1 MRSLNHQK
9 RRPTF
14 DNNDNRRF
22 SKRVKRDPPQ
32 NSNPF
37 KIEEET
43 GDPNAPPPLVQNSS
57 SFDPNNYRLGKR
69 GMEKRQKAP
78 DPISEEETDP
88 ARKFKLGKPARFD
101 FSSGSDSG
109 LELDEEKMEEFKES
123 QKNRKI
129 PAIKFSLR
137 IFETLPKTFYK
148 TYDCLKE
155 IGRGAYG
162 TVYKGINNV
171 TGEYVAIKKIFLRDK
186 MDDFNELNI
195 LKEANH
201 PHMITPIEYCVF
213 EKHLYI
219 VSKYCE
225 GGSLFQRLIKK
236 KSLSEETCRHII
248 FSMLGALNYCH
259 NVKKIVHR
267 DIKPENMVFEDDSED
282 NIKLIDF
289 GLSAFF
295 KQEQYLDKKC
305 GSAFY
310 LAPEILKGS
319 YNQKVDIWSLGV
331 VLFVLVSGRPLVYG
345 KDQTHVL
352 SKLYSLKSVA
362 SLVRA
367 VLKGQS
373 PELVDFILKM
383 LRVDPSE
390 RWGAKELLG
399 HEWLAQSVS
408 QSQGK
413 SSQEKLHQ
421 TMSMGFWGLLL
432 PL

>member
-1 MRSLNHQK
+1 MRRLNLKK
-9 RRPTF
+9 RLPRF
-14 DNNDNRRF
+14 DNEDGRRM
-22 SKRVKRDPPQ
+22 SKRVKRDGI
-32 NSNPF
+32 SGENPF
-37 KIEEET
+37 KIQEESSEPIET
-43 GDPNAPPPLVQNSS
+43 PELAQNSS
-57 SFDPNNYRLGKR
+57 SFDPDKYRLGKR
-69 GMEKRQKAP
+69 LLQKKLPNA
-78 DPISEEETDP
+78 ISEEGVQKERSNNGFLP
-88 ARKFKLGKPARFD
+88 GRFD
-101 FSSGSDSG
+101 YSSGSDSG
-109 LELDEEKMEEFKES
+109 LELDVEKMEEFKES
-123 QKNRKI
+123 QKNRKV

-137 IFETLPKTFYK
+137 IFETLPTTFHK
-148 TYDCLKE
+148 NYDCLKE

-162 TVYKGINNV
+162 TVYKGVNNV
-171 TGEYVAIKKIFLRDK
+171 TGEFVAIKKIFLRDK
-186 MDDFNELNI
+186 INDFNELSI
-195 LKEANH
+195 LKEASH

-213 EKHLYI
+213 QNYLYI

-236 KSLSEETCRHII
+236 RLLSEETCRNII

-282 NIKLIDF
+282 KIKLIDF

-295 KQEQYLDKKC
+295 KAEQYLDKKC

-331 VLFVLVSGRPLVYG
+331 VLFTLVTGRPLISG
-345 KDQTHVL
+345 KNQTHIL
-352 SKLYSLKSVA
+352 SKLYSLKSVD

-373 PELVDFILKM
+373 EELLDFLLKM
-383 LRVDPSE
+383 LRVDPAE
-390 RWGAKELLG
+390 RWGAKDLLQ
-399 HEWLAQSVS
+399 HEWLSKKVS

-413 SSQEKLHQ
+413 SSQEKLHK
-421 TMSMGFWGLLL
+421 TMSTFLFLI
-432 PL
+432 